1 MKKTYKIRII
11 LVFIALTMQFSC
23 SNFLELVPPS
33 GLIRADFWKTKEDV
47 QSVLMGAYTS
57 FASMNGDL
65 FTYGEARGDMV
76 TASQYWQGSD
86 QYKLMQSNINPTNS
100 FCDWSKFYKVI
111 NYCNEVIKNAP
122 EVQKIDG
129 TFNDF
134 QLKGIMSEAYFL
146 RSLSYFYLV
155 RIFKDVPFLTEP
167 SENDGVDFYPTQTKA
182 EDILTAILKDLN
194 DCRSSASDPSLKS
207 LAEAKGR
214 ATKAS
219 IDALIAE
226 ISLWNFD
233 YEACITACDRIISNT
248 TYQMVPYSQWFSIF
262 YPGNSL
268 EGIFEFQF
276 NDQLNQKNSTYG
288 LTNQNANQY
297 LPSKQAA
304 DLFGIDNGSLEL
316 VRGEKSSIAMLSKDN
331 YMIWKYVGFAP
342 DGRSVRPTT
351 IQNSCNWIVYR
362 LTDVYLMKAEALSQ
376 LNHFAEAAAILN
388 MIRVRAQV
396 EPLAIAD
403 SPTAYED
410 AVMNERCLELAFEG
424 KRWFDLLRMGRRN
437 NYARKAKFIET
448 IISAIPSTQKR
459 VLSAKLT
466 NSMGWYLPVSK
477 TESERNLNLV
487 QNSYYIF

>member
-1 MKKTYKIRII
+1 MKKTYKIRIVF
-11 LVFIALTMQFSC
+11 VFIALTMQFSC

-47 QSVLMGAYTS
+47 QSVLMGAYSS

-76 TASQYWQGSD
+76 IAQQSWSWSD
-86 QYKLMQSNINPTNS
+86 QYKVSQTNITTTNS
-100 FCDWSKFYKVI
+100 LCNWSKFYKTI

-129 TFNDF
+129 TFNEF
-134 QLKGIMSEAYFL
+134 QLKGIMAEAYFL
-146 RSLSYFYLV
+146 RGLSYFYLV

-167 SENDGVDFYPTQTKA
+167 SENDGVNFYPVQTKG

-194 DCRSSASDPSLKS
+194 DCRETASDPSIKS

-219 IDALIAE
+219 INALIAD
-226 ISLWNFD
+226 IALWNFD

-248 TYQMVPYSQWFSIF
+248 TYQMVPYTQWFTMF
-262 YPGNSL
+262 YPGNSI

-276 NDQLNQKNSTYG
+276 RDPDQKNSTFG
-288 LTNQNANQY
+288 MTAQNMNQFI
-297 LPSKQAA
+297 PSKLAA
-304 DLFGIDNGSLEL
+304 DLFGFDNGSPEIY
-316 VRGEKSSIAMLSKDN
+316 RGQNSSIARLGTDN
-331 YMIWKYVGFAP
+331 YIIWKYAGFAP
-342 DGRSVRPTT
+342 DGVNQRPTQ

-362 LTDVYLMKAEALSQ
+362 LADIYLMKAEALSQ
-376 LNHFAEAAAILN
+376 LNRFAEAGSIIS
-388 MIRVRAQV
+388 MVRARV
-396 EPLAIAD
+396 SLDPLPIAD
-403 SPTAYED
+403 SPSAYED
-410 AVMNERCLELAFEG
+410 AVLNERRLELAFEG

-437 NYARKAKFIET
+437 NFARKAKFIE
-448 IISAIPSTQKR
+448 IITTSIPSSQKR

-466 NSMGWYLPVSK
+466 NSMGWYLPIFKGEV
-477 TESERNLNLV
+477 ERNLNLV
-487 QNSYYIF
+487 QNPYYNF

>member
-23 SNFLELVPPS
+23 SDFLELVPPS

-47 QSVLMGAYTS
+47 TSVLMGAYTS
-57 FASMNGDL
+57 FASMDEDL
-65 FTYGEARGDMV
+65 FTYGEARGDMA
-76 TASQYWQGSD
+76 TASIYFQWSD
-86 QYKLMQSNINPTNS
+86 EYKLMQSNINPENK
-100 FCDWSKFYKVI
+100 FCNWSKFYKVI

-122 EVQKIDG
+122 EVQKIDN

-134 QLKGIMSEAYFL
+134 QLRGIMSEAYFL
-146 RSLSYFYLV
+146 RGLSYFYLV

-167 SENDGVDFYPTQTKA
+167 SENDGIDFYPTQTKG
-182 EDILTAILKDLN
+182 EDILAAILKDLN
-194 DCRSSASDPSLKS
+194 DTRPYASDPSLKS

-214 ATKAS
+214 ATKAA

-233 YEACITACDRIISNT
+233 YEACNTACDRIISNT
-248 TYQMVPYSQWFSIF
+248 AYQMVPYSQWFSIF

-276 NDQLNQKNSTYG
+276 NNQLNQTNGTYG
-288 LTNQNANQY
+288 YTNRNANQY
-297 LPSKQAA
+297 IPSQHAA
-304 DLFGIDNGSLEL
+304 DLFAVDNGSREV
-316 VRGEKSSIAMLSKDN
+316 VRGEKVSIAMLGVDN

-342 DGRSVRPTT
+342 DGRSERPTT

-362 LTDVYLMKAEALSQ
+362 LTDIYLMKAEALSQ
-376 LNHFAEAAAILN
+376 MNRFAEAGEILN
-388 MIRVRAQV
+388 MVRTRANV
-396 EPLAIAD
+396 EPLAIGD

-410 AVMNERCLELAFEG
+410 AILNERSLELAFEG

-437 NYARKAKFIET
+437 NYARKAKLIET
-448 IISAIPSTQKR
+448 IIAAVPSTQKR
-459 VLSAKLT
+459 ILSAKLT
-466 NSMGWYLPVSK
+466 NVNGWYLPVLK
-477 TESERNLNLV
+477 GEFERNKNLV
-487 QNSYYIF
+487 QNPYYIF

>member
-11 LVFIALTMQFSC
+11 FVFIALTMQFSC
-23 SNFLELVPPS
+23 SKFLELVPPS

-47 QSVLMGAYTS
+47 QSVLMGAYSS

-76 TASQYWQGSD
+76 TAYLPDWNWSD
-86 QYKLMQSNINPTNS
+86 QYKLMQSNITTTNS

-134 QLKGIMSEAYFL
+134 QLKGIMAEAYFL
-146 RSLSYFYLV
+146 RGLSYFYLV

-167 SENDGVDFYPTQTKA
+167 SVNDGVNFYPTQTKG

-194 DCRSSASDPSLKS
+194 DCRETASDPSLKS

-214 ATKAS
+214 VTKAA
-219 IDALIAE
+219 IDALIAD

-248 TYQMVPYSQWFSIF
+248 TYQMVIFSQWFTIF

-276 NDQLNQKNSTYG
+276 MDPDQKNSTFG
-288 LTNQNANQY
+288 MTNQNAHQY
-297 LPSKQAA
+297 IPSQLAA
-304 DLFGIDNGSLEL
+304 NLFGFDNGSVEKD
-316 VRGEKSSIAMLSKDN
+316 RGEKSSIALLGPDN
-331 YMIWKYVGFAP
+331 YIIWKYVGVAP
-342 DGRSVRPTT
+342 DGRSVRPLQ

-362 LTDVYLMKAEALSQ
+362 LPDIYLMKAEALSQ
-376 LNHFAEAAAILN
+376 LNRFAEAKAILD
-388 MIRVRAQV
+388 MVRLRVEM

-403 SPTAYED
+403 SPSAYED
-410 AVMNERCLELAFEG
+410 AILNERRLELAFEG

-437 NYARKAKFIET
+437 NFARKSKFIET
-448 IISAIPSTQKR
+448 IITAIPSTQKR

-477 TESERNLNLV
+477 SEFERNLNLV
-487 QNSYYIF
+487 QNPYYIF